1 MSEKL
6 TDEQIR
12 ELCDKADEWT
22 AEDARYSRPIG
33 VEGVFR
39 GADADYDGWY
49 EPPSRD
55 NLAFIS
61 AARELVPQLLER
73 AQRAEERAGQQ
84 REEIALTLINE
95 TGLECDLCIYWRKE
109 GEEKHP
115 CCNRCLLNG
124 EGIGIEMSFDIIGT
138 GYPKDEPREPV
149 ALLFSLWRK
158 AENRV
163 LKAEAELHK
172 CYTDLQELTAERT
185 DQKTM
190 LADAGV
196 RNAVLEKR
204 LKELLDM
211 SLMGGWGV
219 DCPSY
224 ERKKACRRRGVEKAT
239 ADVCEK
245 CWRNYAFEKLE
256 AVQL

>member
-1 MSEKL
+1 MKNHQSL
-6 TDEQIR
+6 GV
-12 ELCDKADEWT
+12 W
-22 AEDARYSRPIG
+22 PVMIG
-33 VEGVFR
+33 GTFHGALIV
-39 GADADYDGWY
+39 GADYEHKTVKLDWRQSNKINLVDICDGC
-49 EPPSRD
+49 P
-55 NLAFIS
+55 
-61 AARELVPQLLER
+61 VPQEAGEWQAR
-73 AQRAEERAGQQ
+73 AQRAEAEVGK
-84 REEIALTLINE
+84 LTMDMQE
-95 TGLECDLCIYWRKE
+95 
-109 GEEKHP
+109 
-115 CCNRCLLNG
+115 LL
-124 EGIGIEMSFDIIGT
+124 
-138 GYPKDEPREPV
+138 
-149 ALLFSLWRK
+149 
-158 AENRV
+158 AENN
-163 LKAEAELHK
+163 
-172 CYTDLQELTAERT
+172 
-185 DQKTM
+185 DQKAM